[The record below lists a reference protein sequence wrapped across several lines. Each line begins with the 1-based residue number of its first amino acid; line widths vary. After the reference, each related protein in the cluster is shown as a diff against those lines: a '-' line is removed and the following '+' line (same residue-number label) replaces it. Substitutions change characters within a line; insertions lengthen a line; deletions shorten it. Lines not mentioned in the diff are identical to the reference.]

1 MFLVPALQN
10 GAFGFYKSVYRL
22 PYPFRVLILPS
33 DFNYTRRFLAENN
46 GNLCIRVWTLLIY
59 QKYNIFRHIDKFCM
73 YAYCLCRSNVFHRSL
88 WMAPSVYFIGK
99 GYDIRMSIRD
109 FKWPWLNRLNNNRL
123 KVIDPFL
130 LVSKNKVSS
139 FGLNPKC
146 WPNDQ

>member
-1 MFLVPALQN
+1 MYVSRPRPTFLYLRESISKYKGTKDLLLLRLLSQISNGSQDFFYGMFLVPALQN

-73 YAYCLCRSNVFHRSL
+73 YAYCLCRSNVYICL
-88 WMAPSVYFIGK
+88 ATLP
-99 GYDIRMSIRD
+99 
-109 FKWPWLNRLNNNRL
+109 P
-123 KVIDPFL
+123 P
-130 LVSKNKVSS
+130 SS
-139 FGLNPKC
+139 FSS
-146 WPNDQ
+146 